1 MTRVMIVEDTRPL
14 LEGIAFELE
23 MRGYE
28 VLTATDGLVALG
40 VLEKLNKAQ
49 LPDVIVSDIAM
60 PNMDGYQLF
69 ERVQA
74 NDDWQAI
81 PFIFLTALASEKDIQ
96 QGKRLGVDD
105 YLVKPF
111 KPEELVIAIENK
123 KRRFEQLRATNERK
137 LDVVRQQLMS
147 MISHEL
153 RTPLTAIYGGAEL
166 LGDDFAVDNGDISK
180 QAVDLIQSGAR
191 RLNRLVNEVLWL
203 VQFDSGHLQQTL
215 DMLAQPHDLRQMMQV
230 AQEVLSVEWPTERIV
245 LYQNPEDT
253 GLWVRGLRDVLVMI
267 FMEAFHNALRF
278 SKSNTPIDLVFQVEG
293 DQVLIELTDYGS
305 GIAPENIE
313 KVWEPFVQSDRQIH
327 EQQGMGLG
335 LTLIREG
342 VQLHGGNCKLYSELN
357 KGTTLALQF
366 PLITK

>member
-28 VLTATDGLVALG
+28 VLTASDGLVALA
-40 VLEKLNKAQ
+40 VLDGLKTNG

-60 PNMDGYQLF
+60 PNLDGYQLF

-74 NDDWQAI
+74 NDDWQSI
-81 PFIFLTALASEKDIQ
+81 PFIFLTALASEKDVQ
-96 QGKRLGVDD
+96 FGKRLGADD
-105 YLVKPF
+105 YLIKPF

-123 KRRFEQLRATNERK
+123 KRRFEQLKATNERK
-137 LDVVRQQLMS
+137 LDVVRQQLMA

-166 LGDDFAVDNGDISK
+166 LADDFSLDDNNISK
-180 QAVDLIQSGAR
+180 QALDLIQSGAR

-203 VQFDSGHLQQTL
+203 IQFNSGHLQQTL
-215 DMLAQPHDLRQMMQV
+215 VTMAQPHDLREILQV
-230 AQEVLSVEWPTERIV
+230 ARDVLNFEMATDRIV
-245 LYQNPEDT
+245 LYQNQDDAA
-253 GLWVRGLRDVLVMI
+253 LWIKGLRDVLVMV

-278 SKSNTPIDLVFQVEG
+278 SKPNTPVDLTLHVDADLVT
-293 DQVLIELTDYGS
+293 IELTDYGS
-305 GIAPENIE
+305 GIAPDDIE
-313 KVWEPFVQSDRQIH
+313 KVWEPFVQSDRRLH

-342 VQLHGGNCKLYSELN
+342 VRLHGGDCKLYSELN
-357 KGTTLALQF
+357 KGTILVVQL
-366 PLITK
+366 PLSR

>member
-28 VLTATDGLVALG
+28 VLTASDGLVALK
-40 VLEKLNKAQ
+40 VLDDLKATR

-60 PNMDGYQLF
+60 PNLDGYQLF
-69 ERVQA
+69 ERLQA
-74 NDDWQAI
+74 NDEWQAI
-81 PFIFLTALASEKDIQ
+81 PFIFLTALASEKEIQ
-96 QGKRLGVDD
+96 YGKRLGADD
-105 YLVKPF
+105 YLIKPF

-123 KRRFEQLRATNERK
+123 KRRFEQLKATNERK
-137 LDVVRQQLMS
+137 LDVVRQQLMA

-166 LGDDFAVDNGDISK
+166 LADDFTLDENDVSK
-180 QAVDLIQSGAR
+180 QALDLIQSGAR

-203 VQFDSGHLQQTL
+203 VQFNSGNLQQTFVT
-215 DMLAQPHDLRQMMQV
+215 MARPHDVREILQV
-230 AQEVLSVEWPTERIV
+230 ARDVLNFEIPTDRIV
-245 LYQNPEDT
+245 LYQHQDVA
-253 GLWVRGLRDVLVMI
+253 LWIKGLRDVLVMV

-278 SKSNTPIDLVFQVEG
+278 SNANTPVDLNVQVD
-293 DQVLIELTDYGS
+293 DQLVTIELTDYGS
-305 GIAPENIE
+305 GIAPNDIE
-313 KVWEPFVQSDRQIH
+313 KVWEPFVQSDRRMH

-342 VQLHGGNCKLYSELN
+342 VRLHGGDCKLYSEVN
-357 KGTTLALQF
+357 KGTLLVIHL
-366 PLITK
+366 PLNS

>member
-1 MTRVMIVEDTRPL
+1 MTKVMIVEDTRPL

-28 VLTATDGLVALG
+28 VLTAPDGLAALK
-40 VLEKLNKAQ
+40 VLDGLKGNG

-60 PNMDGYQLF
+60 PNLDGYQLF

-74 NDDWQAI
+74 NEEWQAI
-81 PFIFLTALASEKDIQ
+81 PFIFLTALASEKDVQ
-96 QGKRLGVDD
+96 YGKRLGADD
-105 YLVKPF
+105 YLIKPF

-123 KRRFEQLRATNERK
+123 KRRFEQLKASSERK
-137 LDVVRQQLMS
+137 LDVVRQQLMA

-166 LGDDFAVDNGDISK
+166 LADDFALDEDDISK
-180 QAVDLIQSGAR
+180 QALELIQSGAR

-203 VQFDSGHLQQTL
+203 VQFNSGHLQQTF
-215 DMLAQPHDLRQMMQV
+215 DTMSRSYDLREILQT
-230 AQEVLSVEWPTERIV
+230 AREVLNFEVLTDRIV
-245 LYQNPEDT
+245 LYQNQDDT
-253 GLWVRGLRDVLVMI
+253 ALWVNGLRDVLVMV

-278 SKSNTPIDLVFQVEG
+278 SKDDTPVDLTLQVSG
-293 DQVLIELTDYGS
+293 NQVTIELTDYGS
-305 GIAPENIE
+305 GIAAGDID
-313 KVWEPFVQSDRQIH
+313 KVWEPFVQSDRRTH

-342 VQLHGGNCKLYSELN
+342 VRLHGGDCKLYSELN
-357 KGTTLALQF
+357 KGTMLVVQLPLA
-366 PLITK
+366 K